1 MKTRWQITAIFGL
14 GLALAGISVARAA
27 AIDTPAGAEAVVFA
41 IGDQHSAY
49 DRTAQLV
56 ALIREIRAANPELP
70 ALILLNGDTLEHG
83 NPVARRSAGAVD
95 FAMFRALAQVAPTVL
110 NLGNHE
116 PEFYDLAETVKRVEA
131 TGVKVVSN
139 ITDHATGQP
148 FAPASL
154 RLKLGANEVVVVG
167 VTTDRLS
174 TFRAAVRPSLDL
186 ADPEVWAQANF
197 PKLLGGESSA
207 LPIVLSHAGLK
218 ADRAMFPLVPD
229 GTLFVGGHNH
239 LRLTHELGRT
249 AYFHSG
255 WWNECLTIAFPCRD
269 EGGAVHWAVEQVDV
283 DPAGPAD
290 PELAE
295 LIRTTEAQHL
305 EPADRE
311 VVGRLPRALAPGDAA
326 RLAVEALRVAALA
339 DVAVIGNTTFGGG
352 LPAGEVTSYAFD
364 ACVRFDG
371 TVAVAEVDG
380 RRLAQILARANPSPD
395 TPFDERA
402 GEYLVAAA
410 PAEIDPE
417 RTYRLATNDW
427 GVRNQRAYFGEVEL
441 AFTEVP
447 DLRFKPAVLQAL
459 AVATALQQPPQSAS
473 DLAAATGELDSDQLY
488 ELGRTLFD
496 TFAPDAIKERF
507 EYPTR
512 EQWDLFAARFQG
524 ALESERLE
532 DLAAFE
538 PEARAA
544 LVALRALP
552 GYEDYADWL
561 EERID
566 YIEAAKEAVAQATP
580 VPPPT
585 LTPAPAP
592 KPAPTPKPPKPAPA
606 ARPVPA
612 IPHYDLWLARI
623 QSRSVPP
630 RASELLPVVRQAFAA
645 AGVPADLA
653 WLAEAESTFNPSA
666 RSPAGARGL
675 FQLMPATAKSLGLST
690 FLPDERTD
698 PEKSAKAAAQLLR
711 SLHEQFGDWP
721 LALAAYNAGA
731 GRVQRTL
738 QKKGAKTYADIAASL
753 PTETRM
759 YVPKVLATLAVRA
772 GVTPDKL

>member
-1 MKTRWQITAIFGL
+1 MRRVATLLMLAL
-14 GLALAGISVARAA
+14 GLAGVPGVQAASV
-27 AIDTPAGAEAVVFA
+27 DTPAGAEAMVFA

-56 ALIREIRAANPELP
+56 ALIRDVRAANPGLP
-70 ALILLNGDTLEHG
+70 ALILLNGDTLEYG

-95 FAMFRALAQVAPTVL
+95 FAMFGALAQVAPTVL

-139 ITDHATGQP
+139 ITDRATGQP
-148 FAPASL
+148 FAPVSL
-154 RLKLGANEVVVVG
+154 RLKLGENEVVVVG

-174 TFRAAVRPSLDL
+174 TFRAAVQPSLDL
-186 ADPEVWAQANF
+186 ADPVVWAQANF
-197 PKLLGGESSA
+197 PKLLGDGSSV

-218 ADRAMFPLVPD
+218 TDRALFPLVPD

-239 LRLTHELGRT
+239 LRLTHQLGRT
-249 AYFHSG
+249 AYVHSG
-255 WWNECLTIAFPCRD
+255 WWNECLTVAWLCRD
-269 EGGAVHWAVEQVDV
+269 ESGAVHWAIEQVEV

-290 PELAE
+290 PEIAA
-295 LIRTTEAQHL
+295 LIRATEAQHL

-326 RLAVEALRVAALA
+326 RLAVEALRVAAGA
-339 DVAVIGNTTFGGG
+339 EVAVIGNTTFGGG
-352 LPAGEVTSYAFD
+352 HPAGEVTRYAFD

-371 TVAVAEVDG
+371 AVAVAEVDG
-380 RRLAQILARANPSPD
+380 RRLAQILARANPGPD
-395 TPFDERA
+395 TPFAERT

-410 PAEIDPE
+410 PAEIDPA

-427 GVRNQRAYFGEVEL
+427 GVKNQRTYFGEVEL

-447 DLRFKPAVLQAL
+447 GLRFKPAVLQAL
-459 AVATALQQPPQSAS
+459 AVATVAQRPPEQTA
-473 DLAAATGELDSDQLY
+473 DLAAAAGELNPDQLY
-488 ELGRTLFD
+488 EMGRVLFE
-496 TFAPDAIKERF
+496 TFAPAEIKENF
-507 EYPTR
+507 EFPTR
-512 EQWDLFAARFQG
+512 EQWDAFATRFQG
-524 ALESERLE
+524 ALESDQLE

-566 YIEAAKEAVAQATP
+566 YIEAAKEAVAQTTP
-580 VPPPT
+580 APTPP
-585 LTPAPAP
+585 PAPAP
-592 KPAPTPKPPKPAPA
+592 KPPPV
-606 ARPVPA
+606 ARPVTG
-612 IPHYDLWLARI
+612 IPHYELWYTRI
-623 QSRSVPP
+623 QSRPVPP
-630 RASELLPVVRQAFAA
+630 RAAALLPVLRKAFAA
-645 AGVPADLA
+645 AGVPAELV
-653 WLAEAESTFNPSA
+653 WLAETESTFNPSA

-675 FQLMPATAKSLGLST
+675 FQLMPATAKELGLST

-698 PEKSAKAAAQLLR
+698 PEKSAQAAAQHLR
-711 SLHEQFGDWP
+711 TLRTQFGDWP

-731 GRVQRTL
+731 GRVRRTL
-738 QKKGAKTYADIAASL
+738 EKKGATTYAEIAASL

-759 YVPKVLATLAVRA
+759 YVPKVLATLAVRT

>member
-1 MKTRWQITAIFGL
+1 MRRVATLLMLAL
-14 GLALAGISVARAA
+14 GLAGIPGLRSAA
-27 AIDTPAGAEAVVFA
+27 VDTPAGAEAVVFA

-56 ALIREIRAANPELP
+56 ALIRDLRAANPELP

-95 FAMFRALAQVAPTVL
+95 FAMLSALAQVAPTVL

-116 PEFYDLAETVKRVEA
+116 PEFYDLAETVKRVGA

-139 ITDHATGQP
+139 ITDRATGQP

-154 RLKLGANEVVVVG
+154 RLKLGESEVVIVG

-186 ADPEVWAQANF
+186 ADPVVWAQENF
-197 PKLLGGESSA
+197 SKLLGDGASV

-218 ADRAMFPLVPD
+218 ADRALFPLVPD

-239 LRLTHELGRT
+239 LRLSHQLGRT
-249 AYFHSG
+249 AYVHSG
-255 WWNECLTIAFPCRD
+255 WWNEYLTIAWLCRD
-269 EGGAVHWAVEQVDV
+269 ESGAVHWAIEQVEV
-283 DPAGPAD
+283 DPARPAD
-290 PELAE
+290 PELAA
-295 LIRTTEAQHL
+295 LVRTAEAQHL

-311 VVGRLPRALAPGDAA
+311 VVGRLPRALAPGEAA
-326 RLAVEALRVAALA
+326 LLAVEALRVAAGV

-352 LPAGEVTSYAFD
+352 LPAGEVTRYAFD

-371 TVAVAEVDG
+371 AVAVAEVDG
-380 RRLAQILARANPSPD
+380 RRLAQILARANPGPD
-395 TPFDERA
+395 TPFAERA

-410 PAEIDPE
+410 PAEIDPA

-447 DLRFKPAVLQAL
+447 GLRFKPAVLQAL
-459 AVATALQQPPQSAS
+459 AVATVAQRPPEQTA
-473 DLAAATGELDSDQLY
+473 DLTAAAGELNPDQLY
-488 ELGRTLFD
+488 ELGRVLFETL
-496 TFAPDAIKERF
+496 APAEIKEQF
-507 EYPTR
+507 EFPTR
-512 EQWDLFAARFQG
+512 EQWDAFAARFQG

-552 GYEDYADWL
+552 GYDDYADWL

-566 YIEAAKEAVAQATP
+566 YIEAAKEAVAEA
-580 VPPPT
+580 PPPPAPA
-585 LTPAPAP
+585 PAPAP
-592 KPAPTPKPPKPAPA
+592 KPSPTPGPKKPVPAI
-606 ARPVPA
+606 RPGPA
-612 IPHYDLWLARI
+612 IPHYDLWITRL
-623 QSRSVPP
+623 QSRPVPP
-630 RASELLPVVRQAFAA
+630 RAAELLPVLRRAFAA

-666 RSPAGARGL
+666 RSPSGARGL
-675 FQLMPATAKSLGLST
+675 FQLMPATAKGLGLST

-698 PEKSAKAAAQLLR
+698 PEKSATAAAQHLR
-711 SLHEQFGDWP
+711 TLHVQFRDWP

-731 GRVQRTL
+731 GRVQRAL
-738 QKKGAKTYADIAASL
+738 DKKGAKTYAEIAASL

>member
-1 MKTRWQITAIFGL
+1 MRRHLIMLMLSL
-14 GLALAGISVARAA
+14 GLVAGPTAAEAA
-27 AIDTPAGAEAVVFA
+27 AVDTPAGAEAVIFA

-56 ALIREIRAANPELP
+56 ALIRDLRAANPELP

-95 FAMFRALAQVAPTVL
+95 FAMFSALAQIAPTVL

-131 TGVKVVSN
+131 TGVKVVST
-139 ITDHATGQP
+139 ITDRTTGQP

-154 RLKLGANEVVVVG
+154 RLKLGETEAVIVG

-186 ADPEVWAQANF
+186 ADPVVWAQANF
-197 PKLLGGESSA
+197 PKLLGGGSSA

-218 ADRAMFPLVPD
+218 ADRALFPLVPD

-239 LRLTHELGRT
+239 LRLIHQLGRT

-255 WWNECLTIAFPCRD
+255 WWNECLTVAFACRD
-269 EGGAVHWAVEQVDV
+269 ESGAVNWAVEQVRV

-290 PELAE
+290 AELAA
-295 LIRTTEAQHL
+295 LIQSTEAKHL

-311 VVGRLPRALAPGDAA
+311 VVGRLPRALAPGEAA
-326 RLAVEALRVAALA
+326 RLAVEALRVAAGA

-352 LPAGEVTSYAFD
+352 LPAGDVTRYAFD

-371 TVAVAEVDG
+371 AVAIAEVDG
-380 RRLAQILARANPSPD
+380 HRLAQILAHANPGPD
-395 TPFDERA
+395 TPLAERT
-402 GEYLVAAA
+402 GEYLVAAS
-410 PAEIDPE
+410 PAEIDPA

-427 GVRNQRAYFGEVEL
+427 GVRNQRTYFGDIEL
-441 AFTEVP
+441 SFTEMP
-447 DLRFKPAVLQAL
+447 DLRFKPAVLQTL
-459 AVATALQQPPQSAS
+459 AVVSAALQPPDQAAG
-473 DLAAATGELDSDQLY
+473 LAAAGEMDADQLY
-488 ELGRTLFD
+488 DLGRSLFEAFAPEEIKEQFEFPTKEQWD
-496 TFAPDAIKERF
+496 TFATRF
-507 EYPTR
+507 G
-512 EQWDLFAARFQG
+512 G
-524 ALESERLE
+524 ALEGEKLE

-538 PEARAA
+538 SEARAA

-552 GYEDYADWL
+552 GYEEYAVWL

-566 YIEAAKEAVAQATP
+566 YIEAAKQAM
-580 VPPPT
+580 
-585 LTPAPAP
+585 A
-592 KPAPTPKPPKPAPA
+592 PAPA
-606 ARPVPA
+606 APPVAPPA
-612 IPHYDLWLARI
+612 KTPLPTAPLPEKLAPSLRLMPRIPHYDLWLTRL
-623 QSRSVPP
+623 QSRPVPP
-630 RASELLPVVRQAFAA
+630 RAGELLPVVRRAFAA

-666 RSPAGARGL
+666 RSPSGARGL
-675 FQLMPATAKSLGLST
+675 FQLMPATAKGLGLST

-711 SLHEQFGDWP
+711 TLHAQFGDWP

-738 QKKGAKTYADIAASL
+738 EKKGAKTYAEIAASL

>member
-1 MKTRWQITAIFGL
+1 MRRVATLLMLAL
-14 GLALAGISVARAA
+14 GLAGLPVVQAASV
-27 AIDTPAGAEAVVFA
+27 DTPAGAEAVVFA

-56 ALIREIRAANPELP
+56 ALISDIRAANPGLP

-83 NPVARRSAGAVD
+83 NPVARRGAGAVD
-95 FAMFRALAQVAPTVL
+95 FAMFGALAKVAPTVL

-116 PEFYDLAETVKRVEA
+116 PEFYDLAETVKRVEV

-139 ITDHATGQP
+139 ITDRATGQP

-154 RLKLGANEVVVVG
+154 RLKLGEKEVVIVG

-186 ADPEVWAQANF
+186 ADPVVWAQANF
-197 PKLLGGESSA
+197 PKLLGDSPAA
-207 LPIVLSHAGLK
+207 LTVVLSHAGLK
-218 ADRAMFPLVPD
+218 ADRALFPLVPD

-239 LRLTHELGRT
+239 LRLTHQLGRT
-249 AYFHSG
+249 AYVHSG
-255 WWNECLTIAFPCRD
+255 WWNECLTVAWPCRD
-269 EGGAVHWAVEQVDV
+269 ETGAVHWAVEQVEV
-283 DPAGPAD
+283 DPAGAAD
-290 PELAE
+290 PELAA
-295 LIRTTEAQHL
+295 LIRATEAQHL

-326 RLAVEALRVAALA
+326 RLAVEALRVAAGV

-352 LPAGEVTSYAFD
+352 LPAGEVTRYAFD

-371 TVAVAEVDG
+371 AVAVAEVDG
-380 RRLAQILARANPSPD
+380 RRLAQILSRANPGPD
-395 TPFDERA
+395 TPFAERT

-410 PAEIDPE
+410 PAEIDLA
-417 RTYRLATNDW
+417 RTYRLATSDW
-427 GVRNQRAYFGEVEL
+427 GVKNQRAYFGEVEL
-441 AFTEVP
+441 SFTEVP
-447 DLRFKPAVLQAL
+447 GLRFKLAVLQAL
-459 AVATALQQPPQSAS
+459 AVATVAQQSPEQAA
-473 DLAAATGELDSDQLY
+473 DLTAAAGEFNPDQLY
-488 ELGRTLFD
+488 ELGRVLFE
-496 TFAPDAIKERF
+496 TFAPAGIKEQF
-507 EYPTR
+507 EFPTR
-512 EQWDLFAARFQG
+512 EQWDAFAARFQG

-566 YIEAAKEAVAQATP
+566 YIEAAKQAVAQ
-580 VPPPT
+580 VPPPA
-585 LTPAPAP
+585 PAIIPAPTPAP
-592 KPAPTPKPPKPAPA
+592 KPSPTPTLPKPAPA
-606 ARPVPA
+606 PRRVPA
-612 IPHYDLWLARI
+612 IPHYDLWLTRL
-623 QSRSVPP
+623 QSRPVPP
-630 RASELLPVVRQAFAA
+630 RAGELLPVVRRAFAA

-666 RSPAGARGL
+666 RSPSGARGL
-675 FQLMPATAKSLGLST
+675 FQLMPATAKGLGLST

-698 PEKSAKAAAQLLR
+698 PEKSATAAAQHLR
-711 SLHEQFGDWP
+711 TLHAQFGDWP

-731 GRVQRTL
+731 GRVQRAL
-738 QKKGAKTYADIAASL
+738 DKKGAKTYAEIAASL

>member
-1 MKTRWQITAIFGL
+1 MKAMLRAATCFGL
-14 GLALAGISVARAA
+14 GLVLMGIPTRAA
-27 AIDTPAGAEAVVFA
+27 VTIDPPAGAEAVAFA

-56 ALIREIRAANPELP
+56 ALIRDVRGANAALP
-70 ALILLNGDTLEHG
+70 AVILLNGDTLEHG

-95 FAMFRALAQVAPTVL
+95 FAMFAALASIAPTVL

-131 TGVKVVSN
+131 TGVKVVGN
-139 ITDHATGQP
+139 ITDRATGQP

-154 RLKLGANEVVVVG
+154 RLPLGRAEAVIVG

-174 TFRAAVRPSLDL
+174 TFRAAVRPTLDL
-186 ADPEVWAQANF
+186 ADPVVWAQANF
-197 PKLLGGESSA
+197 PRLLDGRA

-218 ADRAMFPLVPD
+218 ADRALFALVPD

-239 LRLTHELGRT
+239 LRLTHPIGRT
-249 AYFHSG
+249 VYFHSG
-255 WWNECLTIAFPCRD
+255 WWNACLTVAWLCRD
-269 EGGAVHWAVEQVDV
+269 EDGSAFWEVEQVDV

-290 PELAE
+290 ADLAA
-295 LIRTTEAQHL
+295 LIRATEAQHL
-305 EPADRE
+305 EPTDRE
-311 VVGRLPRALAPGDAA
+311 IVGRLPQALTPVEAA
-326 RLAVEALRVAALA
+326 RLAVEALRVTAGA

-352 LPAGEVTSYAFD
+352 LPAGEVTRYRFD

-371 TVAVAEVDG
+371 AVMAADIDG
-380 RRLAQILARANPSPD
+380 RRLARILARANPGPD
-395 TPFDERA
+395 TPFAERA

-410 PAEIDPE
+410 PAEIDPA
-417 RTYRLATNDW
+417 RTYRLVTNDW
-427 GVRNQRAYFGEVEL
+427 GVRNQRTYFGDVEL
-441 AFTEVP
+441 TFVEMP
-447 DLRFKPAVLQAL
+447 GLRFKPAVLQAL
-459 AVATALQQPPQSAS
+459 AVATALQQPPASA
-473 DLAAATGELDSDQLY
+473 DALAAAAGELDADQLY
-488 ELGRTLFD
+488 ELGRTLFEAL
-496 TFAPDAIKERF
+496 APEAIKEHF
-507 EYPTR
+507 EFPSR
-512 EQWDLFAARFQG
+512 EQWDAFAARFQA
-524 ALESERLE
+524 ALEGERLE

-544 LVALRALP
+544 LAALRALP

-566 YIEAAKEAVAQATP
+566 YVEAAKEAVAQA
-580 VPPPT
+580 
-585 LTPAPAP
+585 A
-592 KPAPTPKPPKPAPA
+592 PAPTPGPAPGPAPRPSPTPPPPKPAPA
-606 ARPVPA
+606 VRPAPA
-612 IPHYDLWLARI
+612 IPHYDLWLARL
-623 QSRSVPP
+623 QSRPVPP
-630 RASELLPVVRQAFAA
+630 RAQELLPVVRRAFAA
-645 AGVPADLA
+645 GGVPADLV
-653 WLAEAESTFNPSA
+653 WLAEAESTFNPAA

-698 PEKSAKAAAQLLR
+698 PAKSAEAAARHLR
-711 SLHEQFGDWP
+711 ALHAQFGDWP

-738 QKKGAKTYADIAASL
+738 AKTGAKTYAEIASAL

-759 YVPKVLATLAVRA
+759 YVPKVLATVAVRA